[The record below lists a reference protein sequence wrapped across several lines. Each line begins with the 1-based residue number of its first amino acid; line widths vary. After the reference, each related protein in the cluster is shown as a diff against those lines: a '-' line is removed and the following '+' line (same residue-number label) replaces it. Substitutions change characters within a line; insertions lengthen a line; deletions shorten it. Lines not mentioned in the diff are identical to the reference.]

1 MKEQSIVI
9 DSGINFTALHFE
21 ESHEGWR
28 LTRFRGDSQ
37 RGSKVD
43 SGVGMQRGCHM
54 LIEHHP
60 SDRDCGFRR
69 EVETISHG

>member
-21 ESHEGWR
+21 ESQR
-28 LTRFRGDSQ
+28 RVQ